1 MDEGICEEIQLSSA
15 SEFPNSKG
23 VHLSEVNWEKTVYW
37 HLKIGIG
44 NPEPQEFNKIPK
56 EPEKQEIDL

>member
-23 VHLSEVNWEKTVYW
+23 VYLS
-37 HLKIGIG
+37 
-44 NPEPQEFNKIPK
+44 
-56 EPEKQEIDL
+56 